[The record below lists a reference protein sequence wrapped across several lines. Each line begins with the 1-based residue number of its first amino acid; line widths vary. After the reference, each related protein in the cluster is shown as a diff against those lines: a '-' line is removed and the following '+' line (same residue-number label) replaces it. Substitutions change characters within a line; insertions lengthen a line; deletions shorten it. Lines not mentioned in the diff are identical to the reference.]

1 MKVDYL
7 SIHFKT
13 SIIPSRTKH
22 ESFDS
27 FGSHAQ
33 LLQSFTVKFHIVFF
47 ECNEPILSI
56 HIQKEKY
63 PNRSLIQDQNNIR
76 RTLLTKQ
83 KIWNCQ
89 QGCLFFFFKSKEF
102 FLLYTLHRSPIQHW
116 IKKRV

>member
-13 SIIPSRTKH
+13 SMIPSQTKH

-33 LLQSFTVKFHIVFF
+33 LLLGNYTVFF
-47 ECNEPILSI
+47 NVMSLSSILWSYS
-56 HIQKEKY
+56 KRKSKY
-63 PNRSLIQDQNNIR
+63 RNGLVIQDSNIW

-83 KIWNCQ
+83 K
-89 QGCLFFFFKSKEF
+89 
-102 FLLYTLHRSPIQHW
+102 
-116 IKKRV
+116 

>member
-33 LLQSFTVKFHIVFF
+33 LLRVNSHIFF
-47 ECNEPILSI
+47 YECNEPILSSLFI
-56 HIQKEKY
+56 LKKLNLEQTNFAQPAYVEKI
-63 PNRSLIQDQNNIR
+63 P
-76 RTLLTKQ
+76 
-83 KIWNCQ
+83 CQ
-89 QGCLFFFFKSKEF
+89 
-102 FLLYTLHRSPIQHW
+102 
-116 IKKRV
+116 

>member
-13 SIIPSRTKH
+13 SMISSRTKH

-33 LLQSFTVKFHIVFF
+33 LLIMLWEIPISFFL
-47 ECNEPILSI
+47 CNEPIFSSLFI
-56 HIQKEKY
+56 FQKKY
-63 PNRSLIQDQNNIR
+63 RNLLLIQDQNIR

-83 KIWNCQ
+83 IIVSKVV
-89 QGCLFFFFKSKEF
+89 FFSSNPKNSYYFI
-102 FLLYTLHRSPIQHW
+102 HRSSISHG
-116 IKKRV
+116 ILYKKLYIV

>member
-33 LLQSFTVKFHIVFF
+33 LLRVNSHIFF
-47 ECNEPILSI
+47 YECNEPILFPLYSYLN
-56 HIQKEKY
+56 KKTESNAK
-63 PNRSLIQDQNNIR
+63 PKDSEDSSD
-76 RTLLTKQ
+76 
-83 KIWNCQ
+83 KIKNM
-89 QGCLFFFFKSKEF
+89 
-102 FLLYTLHRSPIQHW
+102 
-116 IKKRV
+116 

>member
-33 LLQSFTVKFHIVFF
+33 LLQPFTVKFPYRFFFF
-47 ECNEPILSI
+47 ECNEPILSSLFI
-56 HIQKEKY
+56 FKKKNIQTD
-63 PNRSLIQDQNNIR
+63 P
-76 RTLLTKQ
+76 
-83 KIWNCQ
+83 
-89 QGCLFFFFKSKEF
+89 
-102 FLLYTLHRSPIQHW
+102 
-116 IKKRV
+116 